1 MIPLPTQSQ
10 TLYPFFFSLL
20 ILFKAQNTMV
30 VINIYDFALA
40 NDNIFP
46 VCTPLGVKGLR
57 ILGWVNNVA
66 CGFLESFSISV
77 QCSQACSGHQYQV
90 NKHFLLME
98 QVSVWLDG
106 LERWINRNKAR
117 FNFDEDD
124 VLHGP
129 SHTAH
134 GTLFMAFFVVV
145 PRELN
150 SIKKLSVKRRNT
162 NRDRNC
168 AEVHHSKRWFCYIS
182 CIDLFSF
189 FDHFL

>member
-1 MIPLPTQSQ
+1 MTPLPTQSQ

-30 VINIYDFALA
+30 VINIYDFVLA

-77 QCSQACSGHQYQV
+77 QCSQACSRHQYQV

-129 SHTAH
+129 SNTAH

-150 SIKKLSVKRRNT
+150 NI
-162 NRDRNC
+162 
-168 AEVHHSKRWFCYIS
+168 
-182 CIDLFSF
+182 
-189 FDHFL
+189 